1 MSPERFKNL
10 LQLVAPLITKCGRGR
25 EPITPSERLTITLRY
40 LASGE
45 SQQSLA
51 FSFRVGRTTV
61 CNIIKETC
69 HAIWCA
75 LSETYLKPPKTNR
88 TGKTLVTSFSKN
100 GVFPVALGP
109 LMVNILQ

>member
-1 MSPERFKNL
+1 MSPERFENL

-75 LSETYLKPPKTNR
+75 LSETYLNPPPPKP
-88 TGKTLVTSFSKN
+88 TGLEKHWSRVFQRMGFSQL
-100 GVFPVALGP
+100 PWGP
-109 LMVNILQ
+109 SR